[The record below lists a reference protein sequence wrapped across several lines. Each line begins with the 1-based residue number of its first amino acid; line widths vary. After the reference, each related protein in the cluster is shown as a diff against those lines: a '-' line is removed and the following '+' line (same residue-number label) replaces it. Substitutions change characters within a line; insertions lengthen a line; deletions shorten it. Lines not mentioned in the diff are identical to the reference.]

1 MHFLCRLTLLLL
13 LIFHSFLLTTD
24 GLGLGGGCG
33 CPCMP
38 QPCLPQ
44 LPPIALPSLCL
55 PQIPLPCPPPK
66 CGCCCGRKKRGAVE
80 SKVGS
85 TGALNDGQK
94 HCNDPH
100 IRRIILKN
108 LVVGDP
114 VGSKAAIHSELRA
127 KLGGHYVVLCSQAP
141 ALSFAADSITHFCL
155 EGHNALGCAVFK
167 FVAPLFLLLA
177 FAIAIDVEWP
187 AHSAGVPLLLK
198 SSVCAVNVAEKAQ
211 DEFASVAKSEITRGV
226 VVSATVGAGGREGEV
241 PKETNQ
247 RKRWSAKRESWK
259 SGEKM
264 ECQKRKVEMGG
275 KCQKRQIRGKDGVP
289 KEEGGNGRKVP
300 KETNQRKRWSAKRE
314 RWKWEESAKRDKS
327 EEKMECQ
334 KRKVEMGGKCQK
346 RQSEEKMECQ
356 KETRGKPKGEE

>member
-1 MHFLCRLTLLLL
+1 MGFDASNPGAVRCPAEPAHRRSGFLPQMHFLCRLTLLLL

-167 FVAPLFLLLA
+167 L
-177 FAIAIDVEWP
+177 
-187 AHSAGVPLLLK
+187 
-198 SSVCAVNVAEKAQ
+198 
-211 DEFASVAKSEITRGV
+211 
-226 VVSATVGAGGREGEV
+226 
-241 PKETNQ
+241 
-247 RKRWSAKRESWK
+247 
-259 SGEKM
+259 
-264 ECQKRKVEMGG
+264 
-275 KCQKRQIRGKDGVP
+275 
-289 KEEGGNGRKVP
+289 
-300 KETNQRKRWSAKRE
+300 
-314 RWKWEESAKRDKS
+314 
-327 EEKMECQ
+327 
-334 KRKVEMGGKCQK
+334 
-346 RQSEEKMECQ
+346 
-356 KETRGKPKGEE
+356 